1 AQQMAR
7 LPEAERMALWR
18 GLGPEGVRRV
28 LHDWRFWG
36 RPAQLPPPGDWRVWL
51 VLAGRGFGK
60 TRAGAEWVR
69 NLATRSAGQASAPS
83 AGKTRARGPA
93 GWFQGTAGAAG
104 ERCHVR
110 HFTENQLAADGA
122 AAVAAEATP
131 AESEEQ
137 RMGAEHEAAV
147 P

>member
-1 AQQMAR
+1 MGQRETGGGEAVSLAQQMAR

-69 NLATRSAGQASAPS
+69 MV
-83 AGKTRARGPA
+83 
-93 GWFQGTAGAAG
+93 AGAAPS
-104 ERCHVR
+104 E
-110 HFTENQLAADGA
+110 QLEQLSSR
-122 AAVAAEATP
+122 VAHP
-131 AESEEQ
+131 A
-137 RMGAEHEAAV
+137 
-147 P
+147 